1 MPLLDLFWTFLMI
14 FLFVVWIWIVISV
27 LIDVFR
33 NDMSGGFKA
42 LWVLAIFLVP
52 VIGVLAYLLVHGSE
66 MRMGQAAP
74 QPRAPED
81 YMDYIHDVA
90 GSSGSTDELE
100 KLAQMHTRGV
110 LTDDEFEAQKAKILA

>member
-42 LWVLAIFLVP
+42 LWVLGIFLVP
-52 VIGVLAYLLVHGSE
+52 LIGVLVYLLVHGSE

-100 KLAQMHTRGV
+100 KLAQLHTQGV
-110 LTDDEFEAQKAKILA
+110 LSDDEFAAQKAKILA

>member
-52 VIGVLAYLLVHGSE
+52 LIGVLAYLLVHGSE
-66 MRMGQAAP
+66 MQMGQAAP

-81 YMDYIHDVA
+81 YMDYIHDVS

-100 KLAQMHTRGV
+100 KLAQLHTQGV

>member
-33 NDMSGGFKA
+33 NDMSGWFKA
-42 LWVLAIFLVP
+42 LWVLGIFLVP
-52 VIGVLAYLLVHGSE
+52 LIGVLAYLLVHGSE

-74 QPRAPED
+74 QQRAPED

-90 GSSGSTDELE
+90 GSSSSTDELE
-100 KLAQMHTRGV
+100 KLAQLHSRGV
-110 LTDDEFEAQKAKILA
+110 LTDDEFATQKAKILP

>member
-1 MPLLDLFWTFLMI
+1 MI

-42 LWVLAIFLVP
+42 LWVLGIFLVP
-52 VIGVLAYLLVHGSE
+52 LIGVLAYLLVHGSE

-74 QPRAPED
+74 QQRAPED

-100 KLAQMHTRGV
+100 KLAQLHSQGV
-110 LTDDEFEAQKAKILA
+110 LTDDEFAAQKAKILA

>member
-33 NDMSGGFKA
+33 SDMSGWFKA
-42 LWVLAIFLVP
+42 LWVLGIFLVP
-52 VIGVLAYLLVHGSE
+52 LIGVLAYLLVYGSE

-74 QPRAPED
+74 QQRAPED

-100 KLAQMHTRGV
+100 KLAQLHTQGM
-110 LTDDEFEAQKAKILA
+110 LTDDEFVAQKAKILA

>member
-52 VIGVLAYLLVHGSE
+52 LIGVLAYLLVHGSE

-74 QPRAPED
+74 QQRAPED

-100 KLAQMHTRGV
+100 KLAQLHTRGV